1 MTSTFAPPTG
11 PPATGSPAS
20 AFPDTELV
28 PTAAP
33 APGGR
38 RRPVA
43 LVIAVVAMMA
53 LGVGAFVAL
62 AGSGSGDGA
71 DVAEPYSLIA
81 AAEST
86 INARTVEFD
95 LTVSASDLAE
105 ITVSGAVDNDSQLVS
120 VTTDLSSLL
129 ALGDTPLPFGG
140 GDMTVLVDASTGVLY
155 LDASALGGFLP
166 DSAGWVSIDL
176 GTLAEQSGQ
185 ALDDLQNQFAID
197 PSDIARSLLDT
208 ENATE
213 IGVETIDGVEV
224 KHYEVSVD
232 IAAALAAVP
241 QAELDEAL
249 GGADLPGIE
258 LPDTITYDVWVTADN
273 QLRRVSFGTEIAGQT
288 IGMQLDMTTSDQP
301 LGVELPAD
309 SEVFDL
315 TGLLG
320 F

>member
-11 PPATGSPAS
+11 PPVTGSPAS
-20 AFPDTELV
+20 TLPETELV

-33 APGGR
+33 SPRGR
-38 RRPVA
+38 RGLA
-43 LVIAVVAMMA
+43 LVAAAGAVMA
-53 LGVGAFVAL
+53 LGLAALVAF

-81 AAEST
+81 AAENT
-86 INARTVEFD
+86 IAARTVEFD

-105 ITVSGAVDNDSQLVS
+105 VTVSGAVDNESQLVS

-129 ALGDTPLPFGG
+129 ALGDAPIPFGG
-140 GDMTVLVDASTGVLY
+140 GDMTVLVDGSTGVVY

-185 ALDDLQNQFAID
+185 ALDDLQDEFALD

-208 ENATE
+208 EDAVE
-213 IGVETIDGVEV
+213 VGVDTIDGVEV
-224 KHYEVSVD
+224 RHYEVSVD
-232 IAAALAAVP
+232 IAAALATVP
-241 QAELDEAL
+241 QAELDPAI
-249 GGADLPGIE
+249 GDIE
-258 LPDTITYDVWVTADN
+258 LPDTITYDVWITADN

-288 IGMQLDMTTSDQP
+288 IGMQLDMTTSDES
-301 LGVELPAD
+301 LGIELPAD
-309 SEVFDL
+309 GDVFDL

>member
-1 MTSTFAPPTG
+1 MTSTFAPPAGPAVTG
-11 PPATGSPAS
+11 PPASS
-20 AFPDTELV
+20 FPDTELV

-38 RRPVA
+38 RRPVV
-43 LVIAVVAMMA
+43 LVVAVVAMVA

-86 INARTVEFD
+86 ITARTVEFD

-105 ITVSGAVDNDSQLVS
+105 ISVSGAVDNESQLVS
-120 VTTDLSSLL
+120 ITTDLSSLL
-129 ALGDTPLPFGG
+129 ALGDMPVPLGG
-140 GDMTVLVDASTGVLY
+140 GDISVLVDGASGVVY
-155 LDASALGGFLP
+155 LEASALGGFLP
-166 DSAGWVSIDL
+166 AGAGWVSIDL
-176 GTLAEQSGQ
+176 GALAEQSGQ
-185 ALDDLQNQFAID
+185 ALDDLQDEFALD
-197 PSDIARSLLDT
+197 PTDIARTLLDT

-213 IGVETIDGVEV
+213 VGVETIDGVEV

-232 IAAALAAVP
+232 TAAALAAVP
-241 QAELDEAL
+241 QAELDPAI
-249 GGADLPGIE
+249 ADID
-258 LPDTITYDVWVTADN
+258 LPDTVTYDVWVTADN
-273 QLRRVSFGTEIAGQT
+273 QLRRVSFGTAIAGQT
-288 IGMQLDMTTSDQP
+288 IGMQLDLTSSDEP

>member
-11 PPATGSPAS
+11 PPVTGSPAS
-20 AFPDTELV
+20 AFPETELV
-28 PTAAP
+28 PTVAP
-33 APGGR
+33 SSGGR
-38 RRPVA
+38 RRPIA
-43 LVIAVVAMMA
+43 LAAAVVAVMA
-53 LGVGAFVAL
+53 LGVAAFVTL
-62 AGSGSGDGA
+62 AGGSGDSA

-86 INARTVEFD
+86 ITARTIEFD

-105 ITVSGAVDNDSQLVS
+105 VTVSGAVDNESQLVS
-120 VTTDLSSLL
+120 ITTDLSSLL
-129 ALGDTPLPFGG
+129 ALGDMPLPLGG
-140 GDMTVLVDASTGVLY
+140 GDMTVLVDGATGVVY

-176 GTLAEQSGQ
+176 GALAEQSGQ
-185 ALDDLQNQFAID
+185 ALDDLQDQFALD

-208 ENATE
+208 DNATE
-213 IGVETIDGVEV
+213 IGIETIDGVEV

-241 QAELDEAL
+241 QAELDPAI
-249 GGADLPGIE
+249 ADID
-258 LPDTITYDVWVTADN
+258 LPDTVTYDVWVTADN

>member
-11 PPATGSPAS
+11 PPVTGSPAS
-20 AFPDTELV
+20 AFPETELV
-28 PTAAP
+28 PTVAP
-33 APGGR
+33 SSGGR
-38 RRPVA
+38 RRPIA
-43 LVIAVVAMMA
+43 LAAAVVAVMA
-53 LGVGAFVAL
+53 LGIGAFAAL
-62 AGSGSGDGA
+62 AGSGSGDSA

-86 INARTVEFD
+86 ITARTVEFD

-105 ITVSGAVDNDSQLVS
+105 VTVSGAVDNESQLVS
-120 VTTDLSSLL
+120 ITTDLSSLL
-129 ALGDTPLPFGG
+129 ALGDMPLPLGG
-140 GDMTVLVDASTGVLY
+140 GDMTVLVDGATGVVY

-176 GTLAEQSGQ
+176 GALAEQSGQ
-185 ALDDLQNQFAID
+185 ALDDLQDQFALD

-208 ENATE
+208 DNATE
-213 IGVETIDGVEV
+213 IGIETIDGVEV

-241 QAELDEAL
+241 QAELDPAI
-249 GGADLPGIE
+249 ADID
-258 LPDTITYDVWVTADN
+258 LPDTVTYDVWVTADN

>member
-11 PPATGSPAS
+11 PPVTGSPAS
-20 AFPDTELV
+20 AFPETELV

-43 LVIAVVAMMA
+43 LVVAVVAMMA
-53 LGVGAFVAL
+53 LGIGAFVAL
-62 AGSGSGDGA
+62 AGSGSGDSA

-86 INARTVEFD
+86 ITARTIEFD

-105 ITVSGAVDNDSQLVS
+105 ISVSGAVDNDSQLVS
-120 VTTDLSSLL
+120 ITTDLSSLL
-129 ALGDTPLPFGG
+129 ALGDMPLPMGG
-140 GDMTVLVDASTGVLY
+140 GDMTVLVDGATGVVY

-176 GTLAEQSGQ
+176 GALAEQSGQ
-185 ALDDLQNQFAID
+185 ALDDLQDQFALD

-208 ENATE
+208 DNATE
-213 IGVETIDGVEV
+213 IGIETIDGVEV

-241 QAELDEAL
+241 QAELDPAI
-249 GGADLPGIE
+249 ADID
-258 LPDTITYDVWVTADN
+258 LPDTVTYDVWVTADN

>member
-11 PPATGSPAS
+11 PAVTGSPAS
-20 AFPDTELV
+20 AFPETELV
-28 PTAAP
+28 PTTAP

-43 LVIAVVAMMA
+43 LIVAVVAMMA
-53 LGVGAFVAL
+53 LGIGAVVAL
-62 AGSGSGDGA
+62 AGSGSDGGA

-86 INARTVEFD
+86 ITARTIEFD

-105 ITVSGAVDNDSQLVS
+105 VTVSGAVDNDSQLVS
-120 VTTDLSSLL
+120 ITTDLSSLL
-129 ALGDTPLPFGG
+129 ALGDVPLPLGG
-140 GDMTVLVDASTGVLY
+140 GDMTVLVDGATGVVY

-176 GTLAEQSGQ
+176 GALAEQSGQ
-185 ALDDLQNQFAID
+185 ALDELQGEFAFD
-197 PSDIARSLLDT
+197 PGDIARSLLDT
-208 ENATE
+208 DNATE

-241 QAELDEAL
+241 QAELDPAI
-249 GGADLPGIE
+249 ADID
-258 LPDTITYDVWVTADN
+258 LPDTVTYDVWVTADN

>member
-11 PPATGSPAS
+11 PAVTGSPAS
-20 AFPDTELV
+20 AFPETELV
-28 PTAAP
+28 PTTAP

-43 LVIAVVAMMA
+43 LIVAVVAMMA
-53 LGVGAFVAL
+53 LGIGAVVAL
-62 AGSGSGDGA
+62 AGSGSDGGA

-86 INARTVEFD
+86 ITTRTIEFD

-105 ITVSGAVDNDSQLVS
+105 VTVSGAVDNDSQLVS
-120 VTTDLSSLL
+120 ITTDLSSLL
-129 ALGDTPLPFGG
+129 ALGDVPLPLGG
-140 GDMTVLVDASTGVLY
+140 GDMTVLVDGATGVVY

-176 GTLAEQSGQ
+176 GALAEQSGQ
-185 ALDDLQNQFAID
+185 ALDELQGEFAFD
-197 PSDIARSLLDT
+197 PGDIARSLLDT
-208 ENATE
+208 DNATE

-241 QAELDEAL
+241 QAELDPAI
-249 GGADLPGIE
+249 ADID
-258 LPDTITYDVWVTADN
+258 LPDTVTYDVWVTADN

>member
-11 PPATGSPAS
+11 PPVTGSPAS
-20 AFPDTELV
+20 AFPETELV
-28 PTAAP
+28 PTVSP
-33 APGGR
+33 SSGGR
-38 RRPVA
+38 RRPIA
-43 LVIAVVAMMA
+43 LAAAVVAVMA
-53 LGVGAFVAL
+53 LGIGAFAAL
-62 AGSGSGDGA
+62 AGSGSGDSA

-86 INARTVEFD
+86 ITARTVEFD

-105 ITVSGAVDNDSQLVS
+105 VTVSGAVDNESQLVS
-120 VTTDLSSLL
+120 ITTDLSSLL
-129 ALGDTPLPFGG
+129 ALGDMPLPLGG
-140 GDMTVLVDASTGVLY
+140 GDMTVLVDGATGVVY

-176 GTLAEQSGQ
+176 GALAEQSGQ
-185 ALDDLQNQFAID
+185 ALDDLQDQFALD

-208 ENATE
+208 DNATE
-213 IGVETIDGVEV
+213 IGIETIDGVEV

-241 QAELDEAL
+241 QAELDPAI
-249 GGADLPGIE
+249 ADID
-258 LPDTITYDVWVTADN
+258 LPDTVTYDVWVTADN